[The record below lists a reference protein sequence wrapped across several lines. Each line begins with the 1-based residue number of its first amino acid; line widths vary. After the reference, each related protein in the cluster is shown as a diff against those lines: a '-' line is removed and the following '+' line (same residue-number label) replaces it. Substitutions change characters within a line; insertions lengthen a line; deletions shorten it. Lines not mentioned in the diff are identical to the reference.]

1 MAAAWDQCQIYYPD
15 LRSRECVPNAP
26 GTIPFSVNEVYL
38 MDKLDIDWRQYRD
51 DAEQP
56 PVKSVQEMKKHL
68 EHESQKK
75 TTT

>member
-38 MDKLDIDWRQYRD
+38 MDKLILIGGNI
-51 DAEQP
+51 
-56 PVKSVQEMKKHL
+56 EMMPNNL
-68 EHESQKK
+68 L
-75 TTT
+75 